1 MAGEALGWEVCD
13 MGKGRFRVRATILG
27 MATLA
32 AAGCGSSAGS
42 PTTSSLP
49 VVTMGTTDQI
59 VSLDPAGSYD
69 LPSWTVIYNIYQTLV
84 KVEPNSTA
92 IVPDAATCAWQGT
105 SATTYVCTVKPGLKF
120 SNGDPLT
127 AQDVVYSFD
136 RVLKI
141 NDPVGPASLFAPIC
155 KAPPGPPGCTPSV
168 SASGDKVTFQLNA
181 PDAVWPYV
189 LTTGAG
195 AIVDHKV
202 FPADKL
208 LADAQV
214 IGSGPY
220 KLAAYTKGQLAEFK
234 PNPHYQGDD
243 VLHNSEFIVR
253 YEHSDSTLVQ
263 DIKTGQVDIAY
274 RELTPTDVQ
283 SLSKQSGL
291 SVIQGTGIE
300 IRYLVF
306 NLHTMP
312 DASDPAKALAIRQ
325 AVAYTINRQ
334 QVASQVYD
342 GTVQPLYAIIPQGLQ
357 GHTNAFAQ
365 VYGSTPDVTK
375 AKAVLQAAGVTTPV
389 NMTIWYNTDHYGA
402 ASTDEFTD
410 YMRQLDASGL
420 FKVTLQTEPWTAYSG
435 SNGFASDGFPVF
447 QLGWFPD
454 YPDPD
459 DYTLPFYL
467 GCNGNTPFMND
478 HYCNQQVD
486 QWIAQEEA
494 STNQAQR
501 NQIFANLNTQVA
513 KDAPL
518 IPLWQGGQLAVVK
531 NGITGVK
538 NTLDPSY
545 TFRFWLVG

>member
-1 MAGEALGWEVCD
+1 MSRGKVKVLGAALGGV
-13 MGKGRFRVRATILG
+13 AL
-27 MATLA
+27 LA
-32 AAGCGSSAGS
+32 AACGSSTS
-42 PTTSSLP
+42 PGGASSGLP

-69 LPSWTVIYNIYQTLV
+69 LPSWTVIYNVYQTLV
-84 KVEPNSTA
+84 KVEPNSTN
-92 IVPDAATCAWQGT
+92 IVPDAATCNWQG
-105 SATTYVCTVKPGLKF
+105 SGATTYVCNIKPGLKF
-120 SNGDPLT
+120 SNGDLLT
-127 AQDVVYSFD
+127 AQDVVFSFD

-141 NDPVGPASLFAPIC
+141 NDSNGPSSLFGPIC
-155 KAPPGPPGCTPSV
+155 KAPPGPPNCTPSV
-168 SASGDKVTFQLNA
+168 TASGNTVTFQLNA
-181 PDAVWPYV
+181 ADAVWPYV

-195 AIVDHKV
+195 AIVDQKV

-208 LADAQV
+208 LPDAQV

-220 KLAAYTKGQLAEFK
+220 ELASYTKGQLAQFK
-234 PNPHYQGDD
+234 PNPNYKGDD
-243 VLHNSEFIVR
+243 TLHNKEFIIR
-253 YEHSDSTLVQ
+253 YEFGDSTLVQ
-263 DIKTGQVDIAY
+263 DVKTGQVDIAY
-274 RELTPTDVQ
+274 RGLSPTDVKALQ
-283 SLSKQSGL
+283 GQSGL
-291 SVIQGTGIE
+291 SVVQGTGIE

-306 NLHTMP
+306 NLKTMP

-342 GTVQPLYAIIPQGLQ
+342 GTVKPLYAIIPVGLQ

-365 VYGSTPDVTK
+365 MYGSSPNVTQ
-375 AKAVLQAAGVTTPV
+375 AKQVLQAAGVTTPLK
-389 NMTIWYNTDHYGA
+389 MTLWYNSDHYGA

-410 YMRQLDASGL
+410 YMRQLNASGL
-420 FKVTLQTEPWTAYSG
+420 FDVTLQTAPWTAY
-435 SNGFASDGFPVF
+435 NPAATKDEYPFF

-459 DYTLPFYL
+459 DYTAPFYI
-467 GCNGNTPFMND
+467 GCNGQAPFMND

-486 QWIAQEEA
+486 TWIGQEEA
-494 STNQAQR
+494 TTSQSQR
-501 NQIFANLNTQVA
+501 NQIFAQLNTQVA

-518 IPLWQGGQLAVVK
+518 IPLWQGGQLAVVRS
-531 NGITGVK
+531 GITGVK

>member
-1 MAGEALGWEVCD
+1 MSRGKVKVRGLALG
-13 MGKGRFRVRATILG
+13 G
-27 MATLA
+27 MVALLA
-32 AAGCGSSAGS
+32 AACGSSSTPGASSSS
-42 PTTSSLP
+42 PSSLP

-84 KVEPNSTA
+84 KVEPNSTN

-105 SATTYVCTVKPGLKF
+105 AATTYVCTIKPGLKF

-127 AQDVVYSFD
+127 AQDVVFSFD

-141 NDPVGPASLFAPIC
+141 NNSNGPSSLFGPIC
-155 KAPPGPPGCTPSV
+155 KAPPGPPNCTPSV
-168 SASGDKVTFQLNA
+168 SASGNTVTFQLNA

-195 AIVDHKV
+195 AIVDQKV
-202 FPADKL
+202 FPADAL
-208 LADAQV
+208 LPDAQV

-220 KLAAYTKGQLAEFK
+220 KLTSYTKGQLAEFK
-234 PNPHYQGDD
+234 PNPNYKGDD
-243 VLHNSEFIVR
+243 ILHNSGFIVR
-253 YEHSDSTLVQ
+253 YESSDSTLVQ

-274 RELTPTDVQ
+274 RELTPTDITA
-283 SLSKQSGL
+283 LKGQSGL
-291 SVIQGTGIE
+291 SVVEGTGIE

-306 NLHTMP
+306 NLKTMP
-312 DASDPAKALAIRQ
+312 DANDPTKSLAIRQ
-325 AVAYTINRQ
+325 AVAYVINRQ

-342 GTVQPLYAIIPQGLQ
+342 GTVQPLYAIIPVGLQ
-357 GHTNAFAQ
+357 GHTNAFETM
-365 VYGSTPDVTK
+365 YGSSPNVSQ
-375 AKAVLQAAGVTTPV
+375 AKQVLQAAGVTTPV
-389 NMTIWYNTDHYGA
+389 KMTIWYNTDHYGA

-410 YMRQLDASGL
+410 YMRQLNASGL
-420 FKVTLQTEPWTAYSG
+420 FNVTLQTAPWTAYNPAATKDEYG
-435 SNGFASDGFPVF
+435 VF

-459 DYTLPFYL
+459 DYTAPFYL

-478 HYCNQQVD
+478 HYCNQSVD
-486 QWIAQEEA
+486 KWIAEEEA
-494 STNQAQR
+494 TTNQTQR
-501 NQIFANLNTQVA
+501 NQIFAQLNAQVA

-518 IPLWQGGQLAVVK
+518 IPLWQGGQVAVVK
-531 NGITGVK
+531 SGITGVK
-538 NTLDPSY
+538 STLDPSY